1 MAGSTTLQ
9 KYSKSKGRIRVN
21 KANLKPSST
30 VYAFIA
36 STPTTVGTYAVAPN
50 GTVSFEADVPLSLK
64 AGYHTL
70 HLQAE
75 SYSGESVDF
84 WQIVRVLGKEGD
96 IDEDGIGDSGDRCMF
111 MQQLDRDRDGDGVDD
126 GCDVAVSQL
135 ISNNQSSTLGVV
147 GINDEKVMSDNDQR
161 SGRSE
166 AAQKD
171 TQEGRDFTDDPDTV
185 FSEYLRQIN
194 YLTYGLLV
202 SAGCAI
208 VLIVMII
215 SRVEHDNDS
224 ENKQTK

>member
-126 GCDVAVSQL
+126 GCDISISKSTSKNSQSFKAGHNGQTLQSHSQTIGGSVSYQRVEGELSPASGLGLGAAAALNGHSNLMYILLVTVGCGIVLTVIL
-135 ISNNQSSTLGVV
+135 ILKK
-147 GINDEKVMSDNDQR
+147 GIDND
-161 SGRSE
+161 
-166 AAQKD
+166 K
-171 TQEGRDFTDDPDTV
+171 
-185 FSEYLRQIN
+185 
-194 YLTYGLLV
+194 
-202 SAGCAI
+202 
-208 VLIVMII
+208 
-215 SRVEHDNDS
+215 
-224 ENKQTK
+224 